1 MEYIVLWLLFAVFSA
16 VIASA
21 KNKSAVGWFLIG
33 LFFGPFG
40 LVVGLLPSESQ
51 KATSTSDLGDF
62 AVGYGV
68 DDPEPGSNQAAPD
81 ESFDEESPIEMIEK
95 LSSLRDSGA
104 ITEDEFEAKKKEL
117 LGRV

>member
-40 LVVGLLPSESQ
+40 LVVGLLPSGNK
-51 KATSTSDLGDF
+51 KATSNSDVGDF
-62 AVGYGV
+62 AVGYGM
-68 DDPEPGSNQAAPD
+68 DESASGSEQAAPD
-81 ESFDEESPIEMIEK
+81 ENSDEGSPIQMIEK
-95 LSSLRDSGA
+95 LSSLRNSGV
-104 ITEDEFEAKKKEL
+104 ITEEEFEAKKKEL